1 MAEQA
6 TLFDDQPF
14 GLGEEQAPA
23 RVRMAG
29 DEQVKFRPGSPV
41 SKPLEKVLKM
51 PIIFSLLILYQ
62 GLFSGNAISIPSR
75 LKSMFDSQVFRFV
88 SLMLIALSATS
99 DIEYALASV
108 IIFLTVIY
116 VMKTPEERKK
126 TGFI

>member
-1 MAEQA
+1 M
-6 TLFDDQPF
+6 
-14 GLGEEQAPA
+14 
-23 RVRMAG
+23 
-29 DEQVKFRPGSPV
+29 VKLSNALSPV

-51 PIIFSLLILYQ
+51 PVIFSLIILYQ

-75 LKSMFDSQVFRFV
+75 LKSMFDNQSFRFF

-108 IIFLTVIY
+108 IIFLTIIY
-116 VMKTPEERKK
+116 AMKTPEERKK

>member
-1 MAEQA
+1 MAKLSNA
-6 TLFDDQPF
+6 L
-14 GLGEEQAPA
+14 
-23 RVRMAG
+23 
-29 DEQVKFRPGSPV
+29 SPV

>member
-1 MAEQA
+1 MAKLSNA
-6 TLFDDQPF
+6 L
-14 GLGEEQAPA
+14 
-23 RVRMAG
+23 
-29 DEQVKFRPGSPV
+29 SPV

-51 PIIFSLLILYQ
+51 PIIFSLIILYQ

-75 LKSMFDSQVFRFV
+75 LKLMFDNQSFRFV

-108 IIFLTVIY
+108 IIFLTIIY